1 MINSA
6 REMVDSALT
15 SQNALLR
22 CIAAECL
29 GRLAQVI
36 GNDQITAEMAQ
47 KSIDNPKSATDVASR
62 TGHSLALGCLH
73 KYIGGLASSQ
83 HLQPSISI
91 LLPLSQDSASPAVQ
105 AWALHALA
113 LLAESGGPMFRSFV
127 EPTLTSILKLLLTT
141 QSANGDVLLCL
152 SKLLQ
157 AIITTL
163 GPELSVQDAGVSTAR
178 SNVLIAIDIMQYGQ
192 IDIQSESILSLQQ
205 LHMFAPGEIDLL
217 DLVPKLVKF
226 LQNNNLKLRRA
237 AASCLRQLSHKESK
251 QISDIVSGETKVG
264 VKDTHHVENIMAYSE
279 SGLPGILFSALDQEE
294 DNLVIK
300 DCQETL
306 LCLLGSIDP
315 INLSSWIILCKEILT
330 TSSSVNDDSN
340 KDEREE
346 TDDDD
351 AVFTKGEDT
360 SSQGILKPRWGTQVF
375 ATLCLNKIIS
385 QCCQGHRAH
394 FDLALAKEVVINGGN
409 SGLLV
414 LHLAELM
421 RMAFMA
427 ATSVSDPVKIEGLET
442 LRVIIDKFADT
453 VEPEFP
459 GMHHF
464 LIYRKS
470 T

>member
-1 MINSA
+1 MNIYGSLLSGLKGIVEEKYSISEMDLINSA
-6 REMVDSALT
+6 RDMIESALT
-15 SQNALLR
+15 SQNPLLR

-36 GNDQITAEMAQ
+36 GNDQITADMAQ

-141 QSANGDVLLCL
+141 QSSNSDVLFCL

-163 GPELSVQDAGVSTAR
+163 GPELSVEDAGVSTAR
-178 SNVLIAIDIMQYGQ
+178 SNVLIAIDLMQNGQ
-192 IDIQSESILSLQQ
+192 HGVQSESILSLQQ
-205 LHMFAPGEIDLL
+205 LHMFAPCELNL
-217 DLVPKLVKF
+217 HDLVPKLVKF
-226 LQNNNLKLRRA
+226 LQSTDLKLRRS

-251 QISDIVSGETKVG
+251 EISDIVANEANVG
-264 VKDTHHVENIMAYSE
+264 VKDTHHVENIMAYGE

-294 DNLVIK
+294 DKFVIK

-306 LCLLGSIDP
+306 LCLLGSIDSK
-315 INLSSWIILCKEILT
+315 NLSSWIVLCKEILT
-330 TSSSVNDDSN
+330 TSSSVSEDN
-340 KDEREE
+340 KEEREE
-346 TDDDD
+346 TGRLYYM
-351 AVFTKGEDT
+351 FN
-360 SSQGILKPRWGTQVF
+360 LF
-375 ATLCLNKIIS
+375 
-385 QCCQGHRAH
+385 
-394 FDLALAKEVVINGGN
+394 
-409 SGLLV
+409 
-414 LHLAELM
+414 
-421 RMAFMA
+421 
-427 ATSVSDPVKIEGLET
+427 
-442 LRVIIDKFADT
+442 
-453 VEPEFP
+453 
-459 GMHHF
+459 
-464 LIYRKS
+464 
-470 T
+470 